1 LPRRLDGGVRRGLP
15 TRQAERKAASG
26 AVLGW
31 QPTRIKILMAGS
43 LEGNKIFAAVLTAG
57 IIGVGSAVMSS
68 ILYHPHELEEPV
80 YKVEA
85 AATEGEAAGGD
96 AAAEAEQPI
105 GALLAAASV
114 EDGEKAAKKCAACHS
129 FEQGGANKVGPG
141 LWNVVNRPIAGHEG
155 FSYSEA
161 LAGKKDQVWDYEQ
174 LSAFLTNPKVY
185 APGTKMS
192 FAGISKADDRADVIA
207 YLRSLADQP
216 APLPGS

>member
-1 LPRRLDGGVRRGLP
+1 
-15 TRQAERKAASG
+15 
-26 AVLGW
+26 
-31 QPTRIKILMAGS
+31 MAGS
-43 LEGNKIFAAVLTAG
+43 LQGNKIFAAVLTAG
-57 IIGVGSAVMSS
+57 IIGVGSAVMSG

-96 AAAEAEQPI
+96 AAAAEEAQPI

-141 LWNVVNRPIAGHEG
+141 LWNVVNRPIASHEG

-174 LSAFLTNPKVY
+174 LSAFLTSPKTY

-192 FAGISKADDRADVIA
+192 FAGIGKDADRANVIA
-207 YLRSLADQP
+207 YLRSLADEP